1 MNFRHLMRMNKW
13 ARNPPSETRV
23 KLVFGIVAACLVLV
37 LIEKF
42 IGWPDM
48 LTLEPQRRNP
58 MRY

>member
-1 MNFRHLMRMNKW
+1 MNFRHLLRMSKW
-13 ARNPPSETRV
+13 ARNPPSEARV
-23 KLVFGIVAACLVLV
+23 KLVLGVVVACVVLV

-48 LTLEPQRRNP
+48 LTLELQRRNP

>member
-23 KLVFGIVAACLVLV
+23 KLVLGVVAACILLV

-42 IGWPDM
+42 IGWPEF
-48 LTLEPQRRNP
+48 LTLEPRPRNP
-58 MRY
+58 VKF

>member
-23 KLVFGIVAACLVLV
+23 KLVFGILAACLVLV

>member
-13 ARNPPSETRV
+13 ARNPPSEARV

>member
-13 ARNPPSETRV
+13 ALNPPSEARV